1 MSKVNGKS
9 RDKKKKKPCGDG
21 FRLDPDYVQK
31 DSTKP
36 KFKCIKIKKKPPSGV
51 RKKEDGRGKPKG
63 PSDVRK
69 DRKVLPHEKQ
79 HSQFKKPPSGI
90 KKNEE

>member
-1 MSKVNGKS
+1 MSKLNGKS

-36 KFKCIKIKKKPPSGV
+36 KFKCIKTKKKPPSGV
-51 RKKEDGRGKPKG
+51 RKKEKDGPKG
-63 PSDVRK
+63 PNVDLKK
-69 DRKVLPHEKQ
+69 DRSVLPHEEQ
-79 HSQFKKPPSGI
+79 DSQFKKPPSGV
-90 KKNEE
+90 KK